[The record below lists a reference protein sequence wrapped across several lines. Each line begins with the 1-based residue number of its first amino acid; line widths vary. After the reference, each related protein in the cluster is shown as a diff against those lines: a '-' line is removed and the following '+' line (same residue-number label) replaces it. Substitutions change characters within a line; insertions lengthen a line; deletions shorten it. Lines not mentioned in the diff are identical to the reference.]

1 MSAVSYA
8 LEGATGVIRIDN
20 PPVNALSR
28 AVRQGLLEA
37 LASAQADASQAIL
50 LICEG
55 ATFVAGADIREF
67 GKPPQPPSLLAVL
80 AAIENSPKPV
90 IAAMHGNAL
99 GGGLEL
105 ALACHYR
112 CAVPGAKLGLP
123 EVKLGILPGAG
134 GTQKVPRLMGVEAAL
149 ELMTSG
155 TPISAAQALASGLL
169 DKVFASG
176 ELPQVARAYA
186 SELIA
191 AAAPLR
197 RVRDIRIDP
206 AAIPADFFASARRK
220 LARRTRG
227 QIAPD
232 RIVTLVEAAVVL
244 PIDAGLA
251 RERELFVECLN
262 SPQSAAMRHAF
273 FAEREAARVVDLP
286 ADTAARA
293 VRKVALIGAGTM
305 GGGIAMNFI
314 NAGIPVSLLEVSDSA
329 LQKGLAVIE
338 KNYRI
343 SAGKGKLTDAQIAQR
358 LGLIGGTTDYPDLK
372 DVDLVIEAVF
382 EDLQLKKEVFARL
395 DAVCKPGCILA
406 TNTSY
411 QDIDAIAQA
420 TRRPEDVIG
429 MHFFSPAN
437 VMKLLENVRGA
448 RTAPDVIVTAMKL
461 AKTIGKVP
469 VLARVCYGF
478 IGNRMLRYY
487 GREAALCV
495 IEGAS
500 PRQVDAALE
509 NFGMAMGPIAMGDLA
524 GLDVGYRARQC
535 LTTAQKGDPRA
546 WSVADKLVEAGRLGQ
561 KSGKGYYRYD
571 PDTRER
577 SEDPEVLA
585 LIEATAS
592 VLGVQRRA
600 IDDQE
605 ILDRCL
611 FGLVNEG
618 ARILEEGIAQR
629 PGDIDVVYVH
639 GYAFPVAKGGPMYYA
654 DQVGLARVHA
664 RLCEFRARFGEQLW
678 PVAPLL
684 ERLVQ
689 TNRTF
694 ADWAR
699 DRN

>member
-1 MSAVSYA
+1 MSVVNSLVNPSVNPVVNYA
-8 LEGATGVIRIDN
+8 LEGAVGVIRMDN
-20 PPVNALSR
+20 PPVNALSQEL
-28 AVRQGLLEA
+28 RQGLMEA
-37 LASAQADASQAIL
+37 LATAQKDASRAIL
-50 LICEG
+50 LLCAG
-55 ATFVAGADIREF
+55 STFVAGADIREF

-80 AAIENSPKPV
+80 DALENSRKPV
-90 IAAMHGNAL
+90 IAAMHGTTL

-112 CAVPGAKLGLP
+112 CAVPSAKFGLP

-134 GTQKVPRLMGVEAAL
+134 GTQKMPRLMGVEAAL

-155 TPISAAQALASGLL
+155 APIAATQAHAYGLL
-169 DKVFASG
+169 DKLFADE
-176 ELPQVARAYA
+176 ELPKAARAYA
-186 SELIA
+186 AELIA
-191 AAAPLR
+191 ADAPLR
-197 RVRDIRIDP
+197 RVRDI
-206 AAIPADFFASARRK
+206 AIEPGTIPPDFFANARKK
-220 LARRTRG
+220 LARRARG
-227 QIAPD
+227 QIAPE
-232 RIVTLVEAAVVL
+232 RIVTLVEAAVTL

-251 RERELFVECLN
+251 RERELFVECLK

-273 FAEREAARVVDLP
+273 FAEREAAKILDLP
-286 ADTAARA
+286 TDTPARP
-293 VRKVALIGAGTM
+293 VQRVGIIGAGTM

-314 NAGIPVSLLEVSDSA
+314 NAGIPVTLLEVSDAA
-329 LQKGLAVIE
+329 LQKGLGVIE

-343 SAGKGKLTDAQIAQR
+343 SAGKGKLTDAQIAQC
-358 LGLIGGTTDYPDLK
+358 LDLIRGTTDYADLK

-382 EDLQLKKEVFARL
+382 ENLELKKAVFAQL
-395 DAVCKPGCILA
+395 DAACKPGCILA

-411 QDIDAIAQA
+411 QDIDAIAAA
-420 TRRPEDVIG
+420 TRRPADVVG

-448 RTAPDVIVTAMKL
+448 RTAADVVVTAMKL

-478 IGNRMLRYY
+478 IGNRMLKYY

-495 IEGAS
+495 IEGAT

-524 GLDVGYRARQC
+524 GLDIGYRARQG
-535 LTTAQKGDPRA
+535 LTAEQKGDPRA
-546 WSVADKLVEAGRLGQ
+546 WRVADKLVEAGRLGQ
-561 KSGKGYYRYD
+561 KTGKGYYRYD

-585 LIEATAS
+585 LIEATAHE
-592 VLGVQRRA
+592 LGVRRRRL
-600 IDDQE
+600 DDQE

-629 PGDIDVVYVH
+629 PGDIDVVYLH
-639 GYAFPVAKGGPMYYA
+639 GYAFPAAK
-654 DQVGLARVHA
+654 
-664 RLCEFRARFGEQLW
+664 
-678 PVAPLL
+678 
-684 ERLVQ
+684 
-689 TNRTF
+689 
-694 ADWAR
+694 
-699 DRN
+699 